1 MAGWGRDGQDH
12 GWDSFPQPQ
21 PAHNPCE
28 VKLPKWFESVM
39 TCKGDARRSS
49 FIMLDSD
56 SRDDGMVSTFQAWP
70 VKEIMTNTASSIN
83 VLTER
88 DHVMPPTS
96 DYHISLF
103 ANYTLNGVKAM
114 IAISVDSTTGVPCG
128 GWDAET
134 ARALAHE
141 APQPFS

>member
-28 VKLPKWFESVM
+28 VKLPKWFDSVM

-49 FIMLDSD
+49 FIMLDS
-56 SRDDGMVSTFQAWP
+56 RDDGMVSPFQAEL

-88 DHVMPPTS
+88 DHMMPPTS
-96 DYHISLF
+96 DYYHIWLF

-114 IAISVDSTTGVPCG
+114 IAISVDSTTGCG

-141 APQPFS
+141 ASQPFS